1 MRRIESRPSLKQNKL
16 QPDTLYPWRSCL
28 VSHSSMTTDTV
39 LQQCFHSMLLSGDF
53 LSCICRLYIT
63 DALQS
68 EPGENIGALLA
79 QRDWDLFFSQWVII
93 YLFIT
98 YYVFLYCINSHLQSE
113 NHTCSNHSSCSCRAC
128 TCPHAPWDCHN
139 NQMHILKG
147 GKNTRKVN
155 KFEGWGVCCK
165 DEDAN
170 DVRLPLTSDST
181 VTMFTQ
187 TFHHSWA
194 NIEAGQCKTK
204 TKSEGLHIHA
214 KQGKGKLCR
223 KSRT

>member
-1 MRRIESRPSLKQNKL
+1 MEVMFSLSQLNDYRHRPSAMFSLYVTEWWFPQLPVFVDYTL
-16 QPDTLYPWRSCL
+16 QMHCKVNLEKTSVHFW
-28 VSHSSMTTDTV
+28 HK
-39 LQQCFHSMLLSGDF
+39 G
-53 LSCICRLYIT
+53 IEI
-63 DALQS
+63 
-68 EPGENIGALLA
+68 
-79 QRDWDLFFSQWVII
+79 FFSQWVII

-98 YYVFLYCINSHLQSE
+98 YYLFLYCINSHLQSE

-155 KFEGWGVCCK
+155 KFEGRGVCCK
-165 DEDAN
+165 DEDAK

-204 TKSEGLHIHA
+204 TNSEGLHIHA